1 MITTLLSSCFR
12 IWRRP
17 ARRRQR
23 LDVLAHAHGQTMLL
37 DCERHQRG
45 WSGVVK
51 IREASQERI
60 VHVCAELRSTADD
73 ALGDAEHAAQRLAL
87 MFVQ

>member
-1 MITTLLSSCFR
+1 MITTLLRSCIR

-23 LDVLAHAHGQTMLL
+23 LSVFAQAHGQTMLL
-37 DCERHQRG
+37 DCQRHQQG

-51 IREASQERI
+51 IREGR
-60 VHVCAELRSTADD
+60 HHELSAFDRSAMAT
-73 ALGDAEHAAQRLAL
+73 LY
-87 MFVQ
+87 